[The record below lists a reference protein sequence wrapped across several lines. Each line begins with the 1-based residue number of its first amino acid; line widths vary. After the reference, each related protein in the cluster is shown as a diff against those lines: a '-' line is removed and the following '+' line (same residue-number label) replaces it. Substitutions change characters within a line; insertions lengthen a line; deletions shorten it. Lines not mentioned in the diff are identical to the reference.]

1 MESVFCSF
9 VCVSGTCANKKYDS
23 GTCSTL
29 RFPPGEYCRLG
40 VLSFFLNPQKKGYR
54 YNVPTFIYFRLF
66 LCCFFDRLI
75 GLSLVFFFFSFFFHS
90 PPIFLRFFSY
100 IYFFFQTFAFDL
112 CFQTILHPTRWQLRP
127 QEERLLLQQ
136 LLSLQPVGI
145 QLPLSSGRTLPEM
158 GLKIK
163 WWNIIN
169 LFEREPTKS
178 HPLSPTQTPPP
189 NIYYTR
195 GTDNKQH

>member
-75 GLSLVFFFFSFFFHS
+75 GLSLVFFFSVFSF
-90 PPIFLRFFSY
+90 I
-100 IYFFFQTFAFDL
+100 
-112 CFQTILHPTRWQLRP
+112 
-127 QEERLLLQQ
+127 LLLFFCVFF
-136 LLSLQPVGI
+136 LTFISFFRRS
-145 QLPLSSGRTLPEM
+145 PLIYVSRRSCIRRGGSCDHRRNDCCFSSSCRCNLWGSNCRCHRA
-158 GLKIK
+158 GLFQK
-163 WWNIIN
+163 W
-169 LFEREPTKS
+169 
-178 HPLSPTQTPPP
+178 
-189 NIYYTR
+189 
-195 GTDNKQH
+195 G